1 MERRGSVFAHSP
13 RSPASRIRG
22 PPAPS
27 SLRKAT
33 GQQPFWSLLS
43 DCGSLSPHCPG
54 PFLGSTPQSSGKESR
69 RTHENRK
76 PPGGRFGRGGG
87 LSTTSGA
94 GVLTTPARRGDLERH
109 PCVFVRRVDSQQR
122 GALSQ
127 LLRMPARAGVSVSFR
142 PA

>member
-1 MERRGSVFAHSP
+1 MFAHSP

-43 DCGSLSPHCPG
+43 DCGSLSPHCLG

-94 GVLTTPARRGDLERH
+94 GVLTTPSGATLRGTPVSLFAVLTVNSEERC
-109 PCVFVRRVDSQQR
+109 PSC
-122 GALSQ
+122 
-127 LLRMPARAGVSVSFR
+127 
-142 PA
+142 